1 MAVLKRRNKM
11 VNFRVSEDE
20 YEYLKTLCASEGARS
35 ISDFARMAVCRSIA
49 SHASSLEEPLDRRVE
64 RLDAKVDELGRVVKE
79 LAQMVAANQPVS

>member
-35 ISDFARMAVCRSIA
+35 ISDFARSAVCRSIA
-49 SHASSLEEPLDRRVE
+49 SHASTLEEPLDRRVD
-64 RLDAKVDELGRVVKE
+64 RLDGKVDELGRVVRE
-79 LAQMVAANQPVS
+79 LAELVAAGQLVR